1 MNYLIGALA
10 IYAIGILVCVYLMMR
25 ERDSFFTR
33 TTQLKIALI
42 LGLIWPW
49 IVYEAIMDKFRK
61 YGPSDGSDLMLAPSE
76 KGFNSLTVHSKIC
89 NEGWNAKS
97 SEATQQVS
105 LSITRGSF

>member
-61 YGPSDGSDLMLAPSE
+61 
-76 KGFNSLTVHSKIC
+76 
-89 NEGWNAKS
+89 
-97 SEATQQVS
+97 
-105 LSITRGSF
+105 